1 MIMIFVAFLKAPCKT
16 NIFNSLYLSFPPFSP
31 PPHPGKNL
39 LEERP
44 ESPAERGAKVKP
56 RPTAGYNTVER
67 CIALYYMY
75 QKYVKYDQNDESHTN
90 MAYLLQTSTR
100 GITI

>member
-1 MIMIFVAFLKAPCKT
+1 MYLTTFL
-16 NIFNSLYLSFPPFSP
+16 FFPS
-31 PPHPGKNL
+31 PHPEKNL

-67 CIALYYMY
+67 CIALCYMY
-75 QKYVKYDQNDESHTN
+75 QKYVKYDQNDESHIWHICCKHPPE
-90 MAYLLQTSTR
+90 A
-100 GITI
+100 